1 MKKIL
6 FGAMFL
12 SIMALAAC
20 GDGSSGSNVEE
31 ECIDHPELCELPS
44 QETPAVE

>member
-12 SIMALAAC
+12 SVIALVAC

-44 QETPAVE
+44 QETPVVE

>member
-6 FGAMFL
+6 LGSILL
-12 SIMALAAC
+12 SVLVLAAC

-44 QETPAVE
+44 QETPVVE

>member
-12 SIMALAAC
+12 SVIALAAC
-20 GDGSSGSNVEE
+20 GDGSSASEVNE
-31 ECIDHPELCELPS
+31 ECIDHPELCELPT
-44 QETPAVE
+44 QETPVVE